1 MKRPMTGPLRP
12 ASQVAVRL
20 GKPRSEVIR
29 LALAGRIKTV
39 MEPGRPTL
47 YVWADV
53 EALAAEQAQADAT
66 SAKPSS

>member
-1 MKRPMTGPLRP
+1 MPKPMTGPLRP
-12 ASQVAVRL
+12 AAQVAAHL

-29 LALAGRIKTV
+29 LALAGRIRTV

-53 EALAAEQAQADAT
+53 EALAAEQAQAAPVT
-66 SAKPSS
+66 PKA